1 MTKTPALLCN
11 QFRAELNQ
19 LIVADKTDGLLES
32 PANKVNSVIL
42 FTRAFAASL
51 ICKYQQD
58 VGTLELAEHLKR

>member
-11 QFRAELNQ
+11 QFRGELNQ
-19 LIVADKTDGLLES
+19 LIIANRAVWLLES

-42 FTRAFAASL
+42 FTSAFAASL

-58 VGTLELAEHLKR
+58 VGTLELAEHLNR